1 MGTRIFLFHH
11 QKFFDD
17 IIVVDNI
24 CGSFGTL
31 NRICKVISISWKAEL
46 WVFTKKLYWIPEEVV
61 GWFIGSLSISYLDFL
76 IELSFFWMSIQLV
89 SGLTLLPL
97 VDDFI
102 VKKKKKQTK
111 SDYSNVYLF
120 TPFNVRFLLG
130 CLPLQFFFP
139 PRFLRHFPTFSFSYR
154 VHCAICYFLAAIPSS
169 K

>member
-61 GWFIGSLSISYLDFL
+61 GWLIGSLSISYLDFL

-102 VKKKKKQTK
+102 VLKKKNKQKVTIVMCTYLHLLTW
-111 SDYSNVYLF
+111 DFCLDVCRYSF
-120 TPFNVRFLLG
+120 FSLLDFWDISQ
-130 CLPLQFFFP
+130 LSASLIESIVQYVIF
-139 PRFLRHFPTFSFSYR
+139 
-154 VHCAICYFLAAIPSS
+154 
-169 K
+169 